1 MTSAALAHPARP
13 RLHASHPVAP
23 LVLALDDSPTVR
35 TILEILLRLPI
46 EQVAARKVCLDVS
59 HFTIER

>member
-1 MTSAALAHPARP
+1 
-13 RLHASHPVAP
+13 
-23 LVLALDDSPTVR
+23 VLALDDSPTVR